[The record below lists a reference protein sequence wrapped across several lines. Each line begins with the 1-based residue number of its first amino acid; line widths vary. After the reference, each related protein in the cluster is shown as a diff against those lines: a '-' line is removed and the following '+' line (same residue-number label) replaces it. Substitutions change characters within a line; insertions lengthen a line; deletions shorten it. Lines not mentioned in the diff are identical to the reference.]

1 MGREGWTKRA
11 GTLKGVENE
20 RKLRRNMFGPSLLRR
35 SRENGWFACRTR
47 IPLPLRIYRAR
58 LKRKSDVTRLKDRVA

>member
-1 MGREGWTKRA
+1 MERGGWTKRA
-11 GTLKGVENE
+11 GTLKGAENK
-20 RKLRRNMFGPSLLRR
+20 RKLRRNMFGRR
-35 SRENGWFACRTR
+35 CSVVSRENGWFACRTR